1 MRTAHGLAAAST
13 GGIDQLLHEKRY
25 SLFMEGHRW
34 VDMRRYGKTAAL
46 PNDRSDRGDK
56 VFDSFPLPEAETKG
70 K

>member
-1 MRTAHGLAAAST
+1 
-13 GGIDQLLHEKRY
+13 
-25 SLFMEGHRW
+25 MEGHRW

-46 PNDRSDRGDK
+46 PNDRSDRGDQ

>member
-1 MRTAHGLAAAST
+1 MLKICQYYIH
-13 GGIDQLLHEKRY
+13 DQLLHEKRY

-34 VDMRRYGKTAAL
+34 VDMRRYGKTGAL
-46 PNDRSDRGDK
+46 PNDRSARGDQ